1 MTSGT
6 GLGRGHPV
14 LPSLSSRRE
23 VQVRVVARTVTVQ
36 HLSGCPNL
44 ALACAHVDEAILR
57 YGGPVPEIAVQER
70 PDPATAEHVGFHG
83 SPTILVDGT
92 DPFGDAPAEPT
103 FGRRI
108 YHTRAGPQGTPSL
121 EQILETIG
129 TDTASRAAS
138 TPSRPDD
145 GARPHLTGD
154 ERLQAGSLGCLGFR
168 HSLGDRRVAAAG
180 IAGVGRRARNGQC

>member
-1 MTSGT
+1 M
-6 GLGRGHPV
+6 
-14 LPSLSSRRE
+14 
-23 VQVRVVARTVTVQ
+23 
-36 HLSGCPNL
+36 
-44 ALACAHVDEAILR
+44 
-57 YGGPVPEIAVQER
+57 QER

-103 FGRRI
+103 FARRI

-121 EQILETIG
+121 EQVLETIG

-138 TPSRPDD
+138 SPSRPDD

-154 ERLQAGSLGCLGFR
+154 ERLQAGSLVCLGVR
-168 HSLGDRRVAAAG
+168 HGLVCRRVAAAG